1 MARLAAR
8 MGVFE
13 LRYGSTEEASR
24 LLAAAVELFGT
35 AGGESED
42 SVRARWNLAEALA
55 ERGRVHEAISEYHKV
70 RTELLARGALVDA
83 AIAAVQIL
91 DLHLLAGR
99 ESELVSLTGR
109 FLHLFRDAGLPSTRS
124 RRWPTSVG
132 SRCRAMNIRSAPLGP
147 CPHAV
152 TISSHGMNC

>member
-8 MGVFE
+8 TGVFE

-42 SVRARWNLAEALA
+42 SVRTRWNLAEALA

-70 RTELLARGALVDA
+70 RTELLSRGALVDP
-83 AIAAVQIL
+83 AIAAVQLL

-99 ESELVSLTGR
+99 ESVLASLTER
-109 FLHLFRDAGLPSTRS
+109 FVHLFREPVFPSTRS
-124 RRWPTSVG
+124 RRWPASV
-132 SRCRAMNIRSAPLGP
+132 AAPMGI
-147 CPHAV
+147 V
-152 TISSHGMNC
+152 